1 MTDAPPE
8 MFDLAG
14 KVAIV
19 TGSTKGIGRA
29 IAEQMAALGARVV
42 VSSRKTDACEQV
54 AAEIN
59 ARLDGS
65 GGEAVGIPCHIL
77 HREQCESLVQR
88 TIDRWGRVDI
98 LVCNAALN
106 PFLGSLRDIPDEAFD
121 KTIDANIK
129 SNVWLT
135 NLVIPGMVERRDGVI
150 LIIGST
156 GGLRGTENLGTYAMT
171 KAADMQLVR
180 NLTVE
185 WGRHN
190 IRSNCIAPSLVKT
203 DMAKALWSDPVRL
216 DIVNRSYPLQR
227 IGEPDEVA
235 AIAVALASRAG
246 QWMTGQTIVV
256 DGGMMAGSLVSEG

>member
-1 MTDAPPE
+1 MADAPKE
-8 MFDLAG
+8 MFDLGG
-14 KVAIV
+14 KVAII

-29 IAEQMAALGARVV
+29 IAEQMVALGARVV
-42 VSSRKTDACEQV
+42 VSSRRADASERV
-54 AAEIN
+54 ASEIN
-59 ARLDGS
+59 NVLGETD
-65 GGEAVGIPCHIL
+65 GEAIGIPCNIS
-77 HREQCESLVQR
+77 HRDQCEALVRQ

-121 KTIDANIK
+121 KTMNANVK

-185 WGRHN
+185 WGRYN

-235 AIAVALASRAG
+235 GIAVALASRAG

-256 DGGMMAGSLVSEG
+256 DGGMMAGSLVSEA